1 MKILKEKM
9 YLVDASFFKKIEIKN
24 MLLYT
29 QNRILKKAGKK

>member
-9 YLVDASFFKKIEIKN
+9 YLVDASFFKIEIKN